1 MGAGAS
7 AKPAEP
13 SAASSDEATPIK
25 LAPGTSIEDEVSRLL
40 ASNKDAIKLKAQV
53 ANLSAQV
60 ASLTARIRQLGFRFT
75 VAQYNILAGY
85 LGNNT
90 EPWFMYGVDMPAE
103 RRSKVI
109 EKHGER
115 GDDGKY
121 VNVGWPKYV
130 KGILSDEEIAK
141 VEAVD
146 QADFSWEARKLRVVE
161 QIRSL
166 DADVVSLV
174 ECDDYHEFFE
184 AQLASMGYDSTWS
197 KRPRPGSADGC
208 CIAWKRHVFTLD
220 KPAAVEEY
228 VDRYDPV
235 RQKTYKDRIALL
247 TLLRFVSSEQRV
259 VVVSTHLTR
268 NPEDPKMDALRAK
281 QIGQVLRKITEYTI
295 THDCLNDAPVV
306 LAGDLNATSFQKLRG
321 IANAVTLML
330 GEEHAGRLH
339 PFAFDCKE
347 LPTGKTSVT
356 AARDVRIDALLYHS
370 QRLVLIDSVKAPSLS
385 TPIPDT
391 RHPSDHIPI
400 MATFEVRSLLAQH
413 QDCARAWYNTVAGR
427 SGHVPLTRDG
437 LSSAFFIFEVD
448 SDDLVSQSEF
458 LSCVSQQLGYD
469 TLPDEEVNAA
479 FTRALDPEKGGI
491 TFASFCTAYCDC
503 LSKAGLPGMEDL
515 RDAFKSF
522 DKDGSGKL
530 GYDEIEGVFTHCS
543 PVALPE
549 GTDIHAIVKQIDT
562 DGDGHISIDEFCEG
576 LTASWVRQA
585 SASSG
590 RRASL
595 GMVP

>member
-1 MGAGAS
+1 
-7 AKPAEP
+7 
-13 SAASSDEATPIK
+13 
-25 LAPGTSIEDEVSRLL
+25 
-40 ASNKDAIKLKAQV
+40 
-53 ANLSAQV
+53 
-60 ASLTARIRQLGFRFT
+60 
-75 VAQYNILAGY
+75 
-85 LGNNT
+85 
-90 EPWFMYGVDMPAE
+90 
-103 RRSKVI
+103 
-109 EKHGER
+109 
-115 GDDGKY
+115 
-121 VNVGWPKYV
+121 
-130 KGILSDEEIAK
+130 
-141 VEAVD
+141 
-146 QADFSWEARKLRVVE
+146 
-161 QIRSL
+161 
-166 DADVVSLV
+166 
-174 ECDDYHEFFE
+174 
-184 AQLASMGYDSTWS
+184 
-197 KRPRPGSADGC
+197 
-208 CIAWKRHVFTLD
+208 
-220 KPAAVEEY
+220 
-228 VDRYDPV
+228 
-235 RQKTYKDRIALL
+235 
-247 TLLRFVSSEQRV
+247 
-259 VVVSTHLTR
+259 
-268 NPEDPKMDALRAK
+268 
-281 QIGQVLRKITEYTI
+281 
-295 THDCLNDAPVV
+295 
-306 LAGDLNATSFQKLRG
+306 
-321 IANAVTLML
+321 
-330 GEEHAGRLH
+330 
-339 PFAFDCKE
+339 
-347 LPTGKTSVT
+347 
-356 AARDVRIDALLYHS
+356 VRIDALLYQS